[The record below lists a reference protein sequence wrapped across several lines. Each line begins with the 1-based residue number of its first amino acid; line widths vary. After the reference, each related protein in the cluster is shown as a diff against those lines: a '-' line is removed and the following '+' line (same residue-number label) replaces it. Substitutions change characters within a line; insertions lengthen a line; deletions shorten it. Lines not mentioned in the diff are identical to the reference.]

1 MEEPEELQK
10 CAQLRTHAGRV
21 MNSLNTLVQN
31 LHNSDKV
38 ASLLKQLGKAH
49 ALRHKVDPVYFK
61 VCVCVCVTSLCLSIV
76 ITV

>member
-61 VCVCVCVTSLCLSIV
+61 VCVCVCVWHRFGLAL
-76 ITV
+76 